1 MSPIHAQQTHVLA
14 ALSAT
19 SANGLVNIALGLI
32 GAFLIV
38 ILAARGAAAFA
49 DERHGKM
56 ITLIAAAIPVFFFC
70 YFPSETTD
78 IIKSLGTTLFGG

>member
-1 MSPIHAQQTHVLA
+1 MRTPSEN
-14 ALSAT
+14 SAR
-19 SANGLVNIALGLI
+19 SVNQL
-32 GAFLIV
+32 
-38 ILAARGAAAFA
+38 
-49 DERHGKM
+49 